1 MVLCTLHFA
10 YLIQDFKN
18 FSTLLFDICLIE
30 IILQSQMSPF
40 SRNWKH
46 HWKCREQKGNF
57 QTALVITFWN
67 FKKFWYRFEQPQAKR
82 NSISS
87 TQYNKLGA
95 VVASQL
101 AKLLR
106 ILGNQEMLKVS
117 QIYVDPQPSAPSSF
131 KKLDLGDRYQTFLAL
146 SSFIGF
152 LYFVLNIF
160 SRIV

>member
-1 MVLCTLHFA
+1 M
-10 YLIQDFKN
+10 
-18 FSTLLFDICLIE
+18 ST
-30 IILQSQMSPF
+30 F

-46 HWKCREQKGNF
+46 HWKCTEQKGNF

-67 FKKFWYRFEQPQAKR
+67 FKKYWYRFDQPQAKR

-101 AKLLR
+101 EKLLR

-131 KKLDLGDRYQTFLAL
+131 KKLDLGDRYQTFLSL
-146 SSFIGF
+146 SNFIGF
-152 LYFVLNIF
+152 LYFVLIFFPGLSDQASFWSQLSIVAVNINFLTF
-160 SRIV
+160 SITSNYISVFQ